1 MSQATPFRPSPL
13 PPPTPILA
21 HSSLIID
28 IIKTLPF
35 FIVAEHYDYQISTN
49 WIFKS
54 YCKISIARIVT
65 ATTRFKIIVYVS
77 YACNCNNFDNMKI
90 RQK

>member
-1 MSQATPFRPSPL
+1 MSCTVRDVETYQRKLLLSCRRQHPSGPPL

-49 WIFKS
+49 
-54 YCKISIARIVT
+54 
-65 ATTRFKIIVYVS
+65 
-77 YACNCNNFDNMKI
+77 
-90 RQK
+90 

>member
-1 MSQATPFRPSPL
+1 MSCTVRDVETYQRKLLLSCRRQHPSGPPL
-13 PPPTPILA
+13 SPPPPTPILA

-49 WIFKS
+49 
-54 YCKISIARIVT
+54 
-65 ATTRFKIIVYVS
+65 
-77 YACNCNNFDNMKI
+77 
-90 RQK
+90 